1 MDDLPVEAPEDHTR
15 PIWST
20 DESCRP
26 SCSRRARRRCR
37 STRGATAPG
46 LRRPSCS
53 ATCEHHRRGDRSARQ
68 VALDVLRRIED
79 DGAYANLALGPA
91 LQHSGLGEL
100 DRKFVTELVYG
111 TTRMR
116 RACDALVDRFLTSP
130 PDAVTRTVLRLGT
143 YQLAYAGVPPHAAV
157 GETVGL
163 LAEADARARERS
175 AAQGVPPVTRRGDV
189 AVGRGEAQLS
199 GLDRRHVPRRTRR
212 RGRRRTANDEHRAV
226 RDAPRRRIRAGRVVP
241 MGRRGH
247 GGGAGGADLRHVRR
261 TRRQVDGDGLGG
273 RRRHRRRPAPEPG
286 ATRPR
291 ERARPRSGA
300 ARAGR
305 RRRRTAVRIGVRSTR
320 CCSTRRVP
328 ASARCAAEPMPV
340 GASNRTTCA
349 ELALLQGRL
358 LASAA
363 ELVRPWRS
371 PDVQRVHDHFRR
383 VDRPSDARRVRGR
396 RARAGGRRMA
406 ALRAGVARASPGCRH
421 RRHGR

>member
-1 MDDLPVEAPEDHTR
+1 M
-15 PIWST
+15 
-20 DESCRP
+20 
-26 SCSRRARRRCR
+26 
-37 STRGATAPG
+37 
-46 LRRPSCS
+46 
-53 ATCEHHRRGDRSARQ
+53 
-68 VALDVLRRIED
+68 LRRIED

-163 LAEADARARERS
+163 SPKRTRGLVNAVLRKVSRLDD
-175 AAQGVPPVTRRGDV
+175 RRGDV

-273 RRRHRRRPAPEPG
+273 RRRDRR
-286 ATRPR
+286 
-291 ERARPRSGA
+291 
-300 ARAGR
+300 
-305 RRRRTAVRIGVRSTR
+305 
-320 CCSTRRVP
+320 
-328 ASARCAAEPMPV
+328 
-340 GASNRTTCA
+340 
-349 ELALLQGRL
+349 
-358 LASAA
+358 
-363 ELVRPWRS
+363 
-371 PDVQRVHDHFRR
+371 
-383 VDRPSDARRVRGR
+383 
-396 RARAGGRRMA
+396 
-406 ALRAGVARASPGCRH
+406 
-421 RRHGR
+421 